1 MIENYNN
8 YTLSFREKLKYFL
21 QGACLILV
29 LGGLFYQSI
38 IAILLLS
45 PFILFYIRIKRKELI
60 EKRKWK
66 LNLEFRDGITS
77 LSAALCAGYSAEHAF
92 EEAIK
97 DLRLLYSENSLIIQE
112 FYYMVNQIR
121 VNVTVENTL
130 RDFGERTGIEDILSF
145 SEVFSTAKRTGG
157 DLTKIIKT
165 TCNTINDKIEVK
177 REIITLITAKKLE
190 ANIMNVIPILILCY
204 LFLSSP
210 GFLDPLYHNLSG
222 IIIMTILLAGYMGA
236 YLLSQKIIA
245 IKV

>member
-1 MIENYNN
+1 MIEDYNK
-8 YTLSFREKLKYFL
+8 YTFSFQEKLKYIL
-21 QGACLILV
+21 QGAGLIIV

-38 IAILLLS
+38 VAILLLS
-45 PFILFYIRIKRKELI
+45 PLIFIYIRMKRKELI
-60 EKRKWK
+60 ENRKWR

-130 RDFGERTGIEDILSF
+130 RNFGERTGIEDILSF

-157 DLTKIIKT
+157 DLTRIIKT

-210 GFLDPLYHNLSG
+210 GFLNPLYHNISG
-222 IIIMTILLAGYMGA
+222 IMIMTILLAGYIGS

>member
-1 MIENYNN
+1 MIEDYSK
-8 YTLSFREKLKYFL
+8 YTLSFHEKFKYIL

-38 IAILLLS
+38 IGMLFLS
-45 PFILFYIRIKRKELI
+45 PILLFYIKIKRKELI